1 MPSGA
6 ASVCWA
12 GVITMERTAR
22 HVLIA
27 TDLSPSSAPLFT
39 IASSLARPGA
49 EVIALHV
56 YTPEDYVEVQRETG
70 MPIDQYLANIRA
82 EMRYQADQAG
92 IPPASVRFEIVE
104 GWSVP
109 EQILEAATRFGAALI
124 VMATH
129 GRTGL
134 RRALMGSVAE
144 EVLRH
149 AATPVLIV
157 PEAVLDALRTREGV
171 QAA

>member
-1 MPSGA
+1 
-6 ASVCWA
+6 
-12 GVITMERTAR
+12 MERTAR
-22 HVLIA
+22 HILVA
-27 TDLSPSSAPLFT
+27 TDLSPSTGPLFAV
-39 IASSLARPGA
+39 ASSLARPGA
-49 EVIALHV
+49 EVIGLHV
-56 YTPEDYVEVQRETG
+56 YTPEDYVAVQRETG

-82 EMRYQADQAG
+82 EMRFQADQAG
-92 IPPASVRFEIVE
+92 IPPASIRFEIVE

-109 EQILEAATRFGAALI
+109 EQILEAATRVGAALI

-144 EVLRH
+144 EVLRR
-149 AATPVLIV
+149 AGTPVLIV
-157 PEAVLDALRTREGV
+157 PMAALDALRTREGV

>member
-1 MPSGA
+1 MD
-6 ASVCWA
+6 
-12 GVITMERTAR
+12 MERTAR
-22 HVLIA
+22 HILLA
-27 TDLSPSSAPLFT
+27 TDLSPSAGPLFT

-92 IPPASVRFEIVE
+92 VPPATVRFEIVE

-109 EQILEAATRFGAALI
+109 DEILQAAARFGAALI

-149 AATPVLIV
+149 ARTPVLV
-157 PEAVLDALRTREGV
+157 APMAVLDALRTGEEV